1 MQDDAARS
9 GSAMEMIK
17 SIWDRRK
24 WLALIVFLVPFVGA
38 VAVIMFLPTLHRS
51 TATILVDRQQVPESM
66 VRPTVTSALETRL
79 HTINQEILS
88 RSRLEILIN
97 QFNLYADLRRR
108 APLEQA
114 IERMR
119 RDIRLEAKSIEQ
131 KEDRKGATIAFTL
144 SYEGRDPQT
153 VARVTNTLASAF
165 IEENLKARERQAA
178 GTASF
183 LKAQLGEVKKRLDEQ
198 EVLVSRFKKRHM
210 GELPQQTDA
219 NLNTIERLITQVR
232 FNGDQ
237 QTRVQERRESLAKQ
251 FTDAASLEP
260 GATGPEANAQ
270 RLARLNQDLRTLRG
284 SYSDLYPDIVRLKA
298 EITALEREM
307 AEPREKENEKK
318 SATPVLSPQLMR
330 VKQAQADA
338 DGELNA
344 LRSEEK
350 RLRAALATYIGRVEN
365 APQREQELREL
376 SRDYEAT
383 QNHYASLL
391 RRHEE
396 AQLAENMEQRQ
407 KGEQFRV
414 IEPAVASAEGTAP
427 NRLRLFLV
435 ALGACAAL
443 ALGAVLV
450 AEQINASFHSVDD
463 LRALTTVPVL
473 LSIPLIVT
481 PEDTA
486 RRTRRMR
493 LATAAV
499 MVTMLLLVG
508 VSYYVAHD
516 NEQLV
521 TLVTRTKA

>member
-1 MQDDAARS
+1 MQDDGARS
-9 GSAMEMIK
+9 GSAVEMIK

-24 WLALIVFLVPFVGA
+24 WLALLVFIVPLVTA
-38 VAVIMFLPTLHRS
+38 VAIIMFLPTLHRS
-51 TATILVDRQQVPESM
+51 TATILVDRQQVPEAM

-88 RSRLEILIN
+88 RSRLEILVN

-119 RDIRLEAKSIEQ
+119 RDIKLEAKSIEQ

-178 GTASF
+178 GTAAF

-198 EVLVSRFKKRHM
+198 EVVVSRFKKRHM

-219 NLNTIERLITQVR
+219 SLNTIERLTTQIR
-232 FNGDQ
+232 FNIDQ
-237 QTRVQERRESLAKQ
+237 QTRVQERREALAKQ
-251 FTDAASLEP
+251 FTDAAALEP

-284 SYSDLYPDIVRLKA
+284 SYSDLYPDIARLKA
-298 EITALEREM
+298 EIAALEAEM
-307 AEPREKENEKK
+307 AQPPREKEAK
-318 SATPVLSPQLMR
+318 AAAVMLSPQLMR
-330 VKQAQADA
+330 VKQAQSDA

-350 RLRAALATYIGRVEN
+350 RLRAALTTYIGRVEN

-383 QNHYASLL
+383 QNHYGSLL

-396 AQLAENMEQRQ
+396 AQLAESMEQRQ

-414 IEPAVASAEGTAP
+414 IEPAVPSADGTAP

-508 VSYYVAHD
+508 MSYYVAHD